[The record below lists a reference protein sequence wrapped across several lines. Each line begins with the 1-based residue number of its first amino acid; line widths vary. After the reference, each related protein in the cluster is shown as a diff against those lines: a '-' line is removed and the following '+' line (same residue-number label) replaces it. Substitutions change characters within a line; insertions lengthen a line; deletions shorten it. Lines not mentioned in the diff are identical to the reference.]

1 MIAGKI
7 LRLIAAGMILTAL
20 LMGLGCMHLKQVTPG
35 PGPQELYQPQGGPEM
50 ARALA
55 PALVIHGW
63 DRPYNR
69 IGRPKASRDAQGF
82 EQIVMDPAR
91 PAMYWRAVP
100 FSTAKGSYTAYIYR
114 VHFPEIPV
122 SLIPFFI
129 GAGQNMGLFV
139 VVIADQ
145 AGRPVL
151 VATLG
156 TCGCYT
162 SLTPT
167 SYTPAWAYPAG
178 WQDKVVELYGETL
191 PARLD
196 YGRGERPRLV
206 VEVRPG
212 EHRVMGL
219 GVLPAARLAEPRL
232 YRGHPTPLLPADDL
246 RRLPLESGTTSL
258 FYEDGMLEG
267 HVKGAWKPWET
278 LFIGWWC
285 LDGTVGMDKAYG
297 VKGNPLYTSLQPW
310 YRQSSDLN
318 DLPGFLKFWG
328 WRF

>member
-1 MIAGKI
+1 MPCPKPFRLLGALTI
-7 LRLIAAGMILTAL
+7 LLAL
-20 LMGLGCMHLKQVTPG
+20 LWGPGCMHLKQVSPG
-35 PGPQELYQPQGGPEM
+35 PGPRELYQAQGGPDT
-50 ARALA
+50 ARSLA
-55 PALVIHGW
+55 PAWVIHGW
-63 DRPYNR
+63 EQPYNR
-69 IGRPKASRDAQGF
+69 IGAPVASRDAQGQ
-82 EQIVMDPAR
+82 EQIVMDPDR

-100 FSTAKGSYTAYIYR
+100 FQASHGSYTAYIYR
-114 VHFPEIPV
+114 VHFPSTPV
-122 SLIPFFI
+122 SLVPFFV
-129 GAGQNMGLFV
+129 GAGSNMGLFV
-139 VVIADQ
+139 VVIIDQ
-145 AGRPVL
+145 ANQPVL
-151 VATLG
+151 VVTLG

-167 SYTPAWAYPAG
+167 NFTPAAAYPPG
-178 WQDKVVELYGETL
+178 WQDQPVELYGESF

-196 YGRGERPRLV
+196 YGGQERPRLV
-206 VEVRPG
+206 VQVRPG

-219 GVLPAARLAEPRL
+219 DVQPAARLVEPNL
-232 YRGHPTPLLPADDL
+232 YRSHATPLRPAEEL
-246 RRLPLESGTTSL
+246 RRLPLGQGTTSL
-258 FYEDGMLEG
+258 FYEDGVLDG

-328 WRF
+328 WNF

>member
-1 MIAGKI
+1 MAAGKLLRFTGAGVI
-7 LRLIAAGMILTAL
+7 LLVL
-20 LMGLGCMHLKQVTPG
+20 LMGLGCMHLKQVSPG
-35 PGPQELYQPQGGPEM
+35 PGPKELYQPKGGSGAVQG
-50 ARALA
+50 LA
-55 PALVIHGW
+55 PAFVIHGW
-63 DRPYNR
+63 DQAYNR
-69 IGRPKASRDAQGF
+69 IGSPQASLDDQGL
-82 EQIVMDPAR
+82 EQIAMDPAR

-100 FSTAKGSYTAYIYR
+100 FKTAKGAYTAYIYR
-114 VHFPEIPV
+114 VHFPETPV

-129 GAGQNMGLFV
+129 GAGRNMGLFV

-151 VATLG
+151 VSTLG

-167 SYTPAWAYPAG
+167 SYTPAWAYPKA
-178 WQDKVVELYGETL
+178 WQDKPVELYGETL

-196 YGRGERPRLV
+196 YGGSKQPRLV
-206 VEVRPG
+206 LEVRPG

-219 GVLPAARLAEPRL
+219 NVQPAARLGEPRL
-232 YRGHPTPLLPADDL
+232 FREHPTPLLPAAEL
-246 RRLPLESGTTSL
+246 RRLPLKGGTTSL
-258 FYEDGMLEG
+258 FYEDGALEG

-278 LFIGWWC
+278 LLIGWWC

-310 YRQSSDLN
+310 YRLSSDLN
-318 DLPGFLKFWG
+318 DLPGFLRFWG
-328 WRF
+328 WNF

>member
-1 MIAGKI
+1 MNAGKI
-7 LRLIAAGMILTAL
+7 LRLIAAGTILVAL

-35 PGPQELYQPQGGPEM
+35 PGPQELYQPQGGPET
-50 ARALA
+50 ALRLA
-55 PALVIHGW
+55 PSLVIHGW

-69 IGRPKASRDAQGF
+69 IGSPKASRDAQGF

-100 FSTAKGSYTAYIYR
+100 FSTAKGSYVAYIYR
-114 VHFPEIPV
+114 VHFPETPV

-129 GAGQNMGLFV
+129 GAGNNMGLFV

-145 AGRPVL
+145 ARRPVL

-167 SYTPAWAYPAG
+167 SHTPAWAYPAG
-178 WQDKVVELYGETL
+178 WQDKPVELYGETL

-196 YGRGERPRLV
+196 YGGQEKPRLV

-219 GVLPAARLAEPRL
+219 GVQPAARLAEPRL
-232 YRGHPTPLLPADDL
+232 YREHPTPLMPADEL
-246 RRLPLESGTTSL
+246 RRLPLEGGTTSL
-258 FYEDGMLEG
+258 FYDDGILEG

-285 LDGTVGMDKAYG
+285 LDGVVGMDKAYG

-310 YRQSSDLN
+310 YRQSSDMN
-318 DLPGFLKFWG
+318 DLPGFMKFWG
-328 WRF
+328 WNL

>member
-1 MIAGKI
+1 MAAGNI
-7 LRLIAAGMILTAL
+7 LRRAGAGIVLLAL
-20 LMGLGCMHLKQVTPG
+20 LLGPGCMHLQQVTPG
-35 PGPQELYQPQGGPEM
+35 PGPRHLHSPQGG
-50 ARALA
+50 AALA
-55 PALVIHGW
+55 RSFAPAFLIHGW
-63 DRPYNR
+63 ERPYNR
-69 IGRPKASRDAQGF
+69 IGGPVASRDAQGF
-82 EQIVMDPAR
+82 ERIVMDPAR

-100 FSTAKGSYTAYIYR
+100 FRTAKGAYIAYIYR
-114 VHFPEIPV
+114 VHFPETPV

-129 GAGQNMGLFV
+129 GAGNNMGLFV
-139 VVIADQ
+139 VVVVDQ
-145 AGRPVL
+145 AQRPVL

-167 SYTPAWAYPAG
+167 SYTPAEAYPQG
-178 WQDKVVELYGETL
+178 WQDHPRELYGETL
-191 PARLD
+191 PARLA
-196 YGRGERPRLV
+196 YGGIQDPRLV

-219 GVLPAARLAEPRL
+219 RVAPAARLAEPRL
-232 YRGHPTPLLPADDL
+232 YTRHPAPLRPAEVL
-246 RRLPLESGTTSL
+246 RRLPLEGGSTSL

-278 LFIGWWC
+278 LLIGWWC

-310 YRQSSDLN
+310 YRQSSDMN

-328 WRF
+328 WGF

>member
-1 MIAGKI
+1 MASG
-7 LRLIAAGMILTAL
+7 RVTRCA
-20 LMGLGCMHLKQVTPG
+20 GLGLILLGLLALAGCLHLKQVTPG
-35 PGPQELYQPQGGPEM
+35 PGPRHLYPPQGGPEE
-50 ARALA
+50 ARRLA
-55 PALVIHGW
+55 PAFLIHGW
-63 DRPYNR
+63 EQSYNR
-69 IGRPKASRDAQGF
+69 IGRPVASRDAQGF
-82 EQIVMDPAR
+82 EQIDMDPAR
-91 PAMYWRAVP
+91 PALYWRAVP
-100 FSTAKGSYTAYIYR
+100 FQTARASYTAYIYR
-114 VHFPEIPV
+114 VHFPETPL

-129 GAGQNMGLFV
+129 GAGRNMGLFV

-167 SYTPAWAYPAG
+167 SHTPRWAYPIG
-178 WQDKVVELYGETL
+178 WQDKPVELYGETL
-191 PARLD
+191 PARLN
-196 YGRGERPRLV
+196 YGGIQPPRLV

-219 GVLPAARLAEPRL
+219 WVAAAARLAEPRL
-232 YRGHPTPLLPADDL
+232 YTPHRTPLRPAEEL
-246 RRLPLESGTTSL
+246 RRLPLEGGTTSL
-258 FYEDGMLEG
+258 FYEDGPLTG

-278 LFIGWWC
+278 LLIGWWC

-328 WRF
+328 WNF

>member
-1 MIAGKI
+1 MTGGKAWRMAGAGGI
-7 LRLIAAGMILTAL
+7 LLVL
-20 LMGLGCMHLKQVTPG
+20 LMGLGCMHLRQVTPG
-35 PGPQELYQPQGGPEM
+35 SGPQDLYPPQGGPET
-50 ARALA
+50 ARRLA
-55 PALVIHGW
+55 PAFLIHGW
-63 DRPYNR
+63 EQAYNR
-69 IGRPKASRDAQGF
+69 IGGPVASRDPQGR
-82 EQIVMDPAR
+82 EQIGMDPVR
-91 PAMYWRAVP
+91 SAMYWRQVA
-100 FSTAKGSYTAYIYR
+100 FKTAKAAYTAYIYR
-114 VHFPEIPV
+114 VHFPETPV

-129 GAGQNMGLFV
+129 GAGNNMGLFV

-151 VATLG
+151 VITLG

-167 SYTPAWAYPAG
+167 NHTPAEAYPPG
-178 WQDKVVELYGETL
+178 WQDQPAELYGETL

-196 YGRGERPRLV
+196 YGGPKQPRLV

-219 GVLPAARLAEPRL
+219 RVEPAARLAEPRL
-232 YRGHPTPLLPADDL
+232 YRQHPTPLLPAAAL
-246 RRLPLESGTTSL
+246 RRLPLEGGTTSL
-258 FYEDGMLEG
+258 FYEDGVLEG

-285 LDGTVGMDKAYG
+285 LDGLVGMDKAYG
-297 VKGNPLYTSLQPW
+297 VRGNPLYTSLQPW
-310 YRQSSDLN
+310 YRESSDMN

-328 WRF
+328 WKF

>member
-1 MIAGKI
+1 MAACKI
-7 LRLIAAGMILTAL
+7 LRLTGVGLVLLAL
-20 LMGLGCMHLKQVTPG
+20 LTGVGCMHLTQVSLGTEPKN
-35 PGPQELYQPQGGPEM
+35 QYQPQGGP
-50 ARALA
+50 ALA
-55 PALVIHGW
+55 RSFAPAFVIYGW
-63 DRPYNR
+63 DKAYNR
-69 IGRPKASRDAQGF
+69 IGRPVAFRDAQDF
-82 EQIVMDPAR
+82 EQIVMDPSR
-91 PAMYWRAVP
+91 PAIYWRSVP
-100 FSTAKGSYTAYIYR
+100 FRSAGGSYTAFIYR
-114 VHFPEIPV
+114 VHFPETPL

-129 GAGQNMGLFV
+129 GAGSNMGLFV

-145 AGRPVL
+145 ARRPVL
-151 VATLG
+151 VVTLG

-167 SYTPAWAYPAG
+167 NHTPAWAYPAD
-178 WQDKVVELYGETL
+178 WQDHPLELYGESL

-196 YGRGERPRLV
+196 YGGKPEPRLV

-219 GVLPAARLAEPRL
+219 GVEPAALLAEPRL
-232 YRGHPTPLLPADDL
+232 YRVHGAPLLPAEDL
-246 RRLPLESGTTSL
+246 RRLPLAEGATSL
-258 FYEDGMLEG
+258 FYEDGVLEG

-278 LFIGWWC
+278 LLIGWWC
-285 LDGTVGMDKAYG
+285 LDGVVGMDKAYG

-310 YRQSSDLN
+310 YRLSSDMN